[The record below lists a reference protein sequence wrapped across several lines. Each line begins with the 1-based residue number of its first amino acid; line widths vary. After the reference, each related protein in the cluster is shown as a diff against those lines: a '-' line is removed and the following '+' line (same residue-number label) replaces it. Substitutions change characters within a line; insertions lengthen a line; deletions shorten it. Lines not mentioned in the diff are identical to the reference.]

1 MMKHFFILTMLCLFG
16 FDLQAQLTYHE
27 ASQFPLLGK
36 ATEATG
42 TRYER
47 FPDSLKN
54 VSRERLWNLSRN
66 SAGLAIRFRSNSTQ
80 IAVKWEALFNN
91 HMNHMTDV
99 GTKGLDLYC
108 LQENGDWRFVNS
120 ARPTAKTNSA
130 TIIANM
136 QPKEREYMLYLPLYD
151 GVASLSIGVDSLSTI
166 DQPLVDSPVCK
177 KPVAFYG
184 TSILQGGCAARP
196 GMAHT
201 NIISRRLNRECINLG
216 FSGNA
221 LLDLE
226 VAKIMSEVDA
236 SVFVLDFVPN
246 ASVEQMGERM
256 ETFYRIIRDKHP
268 DTPIVFIEDPVFTH
282 TLFDQRI
289 DREVKRKNQTLNEIF
304 NSLKKQGEKKIYLIH
319 SKNMIGNDGEA
330 TVDGIH
336 FTDLGMMRYAD
347 LVTPIIK
354 KLMK

>member
-108 LQENGDWRFVNS
+108 L
-120 ARPTAKTNSA
+120 
-130 TIIANM
+130 
-136 QPKEREYMLYLPLYD
+136 
-151 GVASLSIGVDSLSTI
+151 
-166 DQPLVDSPVCK
+166 
-177 KPVAFYG
+177 
-184 TSILQGGCAARP
+184 
-196 GMAHT
+196 
-201 NIISRRLNRECINLG
+201 
-216 FSGNA
+216 
-221 LLDLE
+221 
-226 VAKIMSEVDA
+226 
-236 SVFVLDFVPN
+236 
-246 ASVEQMGERM
+246 
-256 ETFYRIIRDKHP
+256 
-268 DTPIVFIEDPVFTH
+268 
-282 TLFDQRI
+282 
-289 DREVKRKNQTLNEIF
+289 
-304 NSLKKQGEKKIYLIH
+304 
-319 SKNMIGNDGEA
+319 
-330 TVDGIH
+330 
-336 FTDLGMMRYAD
+336 
-347 LVTPIIK
+347 
-354 KLMK
+354 